1 MKLYALALLAAS
13 TVVVAQH
20 QQGNVANV
28 PDQKF
33 DAAAHCICLADGH
46 GCQHPTSDTK
56 DACELVG
63 GTWVDPA
70 PQTATKVC
78 ITDKGFY
85 PPEVTEKECL
95 AKGEHG
101 RMGEIHATA
110 MLSIPKIN
118 TGASEID
125 SQTGR
130 VVKLSDE
137 EYALLQKLRQAVVD
151 EEKKI
156 ALAYG
161 VLLVPRLIHAG
172 TNTCLA
178 TSYITGLPSCDTDQ
192 YQSADRW
199 QFRGQWLFINIPKTS
214 KMEAK

>member
-1 MKLYALALLAAS
+1 M
-13 TVVVAQH
+13 
-20 QQGNVANV
+20 
-28 PDQKF
+28 
-33 DAAAHCICLADGH
+33 
-46 GCQHPTSDTK
+46 SDTK
-56 DACELVG
+56 AACELVG

-137 EYALLQKLRQAVVD
+137 EYARLQKLRQAVAD
-151 EEKKI
+151 EEMKI
-156 ALAYG
+156 AAAHG
-161 VLLVPRLIHAG
+161 VLLVPKLIHAG

-178 TSYITGLPSCDTDQ
+178 TSYLTGLPSCDTDQ
-192 YQSADRW
+192 YQAADRW
-199 QFRGQWLFINIPKTS
+199 QFRGQFLLVNVPKAVQT
-214 KMEAK
+214 EAK

>member
-1 MKLYALALLAAS
+1 MKLALAILLAAS
-13 TVVVAQH
+13 AVAVAQH

-33 DAAAHCICLADGH
+33 DTAAHCICLADGH

-137 EYALLQKLRQAVVD
+137 EYARLQKLRQAVAD
-151 EEKKI
+151 EEMKI
-156 ALAYG
+156 AAAHGVDFGQVYVPAPCIAYDMG
-161 VLLVPRLIHAG
+161 CMAWDKTKEV
-172 TNTCLA
+172 
-178 TSYITGLPSCDTDQ
+178 
-192 YQSADRW
+192 QSRPADRW
-199 QFRGQWLFINIPKTS
+199 QFRGQWLFINIPSVSSAERS
-214 KMEAK
+214 KP

>member
-1 MKLYALALLAAS
+1 VKRIPAIIALFLAVPLIA
-13 TVVVAQH
+13 VAQTKF
-20 QQGNVANV
+20 V
-28 PDQKF
+28 PTL
-33 DAAAHCICLADGH
+33 APTTHCICLADGNH
-46 GCQHPTSDTK
+46 HCSIIGLSPGTK
-56 DACELVG
+56 LTCETVG

-85 PPEVTEKECL
+85 PPEVAEKECL

-110 MLSIPKIN
+110 MLSIPKTN

-137 EYALLQKLRQAVVD
+137 EYARLQKLRQAVAD
-151 EEKKI
+151 EEMKI
-156 ALAYG
+156 AAAHG
-161 VLLVPRLIHAG
+161 VLLVPKLIHAG

-178 TSYITGLPSCDTDQ
+178 TSYLTGLPSCDTDQ
-192 YQSADRW
+192 YQAADRW
-199 QFRGQWLFINIPKTS
+199 QFRGQFLLVNVPKAVQT
-214 KMEAK
+214 EAK

>member
-1 MKLYALALLAAS
+1 MKIVLAILLAA
-13 TVVVAQH
+13 TVAVAQH

-33 DAAAHCICLADGH
+33 AVSSAPGDCRHYPMTASK
-46 GCQHPTSDTK
+46 PTTK
-56 DACELVG
+56 VTCEKVG
-63 GTWVDPA
+63 GTWDD
-70 PQTATKVC
+70 TS
-78 ITDKGFY
+78 FY
-85 PPEVTEKECL
+85 FYTGSLSVGT
-95 AKGEHG
+95 
-101 RMGEIHATA
+101 
-110 MLSIPKIN
+110 LSIVQQ
-118 TGASEID
+118 GSASVTKDFKQSVDVD

-137 EYALLQKLRQAVVD
+137 EYAHLQKLRQAVDD

-192 YQSADRW
+192 YQAADRW
-199 QFRGQWLFINIPKTS
+199 QFRGQFLLVNVPKAVQT
-214 KMEAK
+214 EAK

>member
-1 MKLYALALLAAS
+1 MKQALILAAILLAAL
-13 TVVVAQH
+13 TVAVAQTKS
-20 QQGNVANV
+20 V
-28 PDQKF
+28 PTL
-33 DAAAHCICLADGH
+33 APTTHCICLADGNH
-46 GCQHPTSDTK
+46 HCSIIGLSPGTK
-56 DACELVG
+56 LTCETVG

-85 PPEVTEKECL
+85 PPEVAEKECL

-101 RMGEIHATA
+101 RMGEIHVTA
-110 MLSIPKIN
+110 MLSIPKTN

-137 EYALLQKLRQAVVD
+137 EYARLQKLHQTVAD

-156 ALAYG
+156 AAAHGVDFGQVYVPAPCIAYDMG
-161 VLLVPRLIHAG
+161 CMAWDKTKEVQSRL
-172 TNTCLA
+172 
-178 TSYITGLPSCDTDQ
+178 
-192 YQSADRW
+192 ADRY
-199 QFRGQWLFINIPKTS
+199 QFRGQWLFINVPS
-214 KMEAK
+214 KP